1 MSPKTIRIAVLGFV
15 GALLAIGA
23 VAVVA
28 QSMRTA
34 NVEVVVWRG
43 VDDGALYAS
52 ARVDGGEWRTGNAP
66 LDLSR
71 RSASGRFDVS
81 APVALT
87 VPLPGDDALSMPD
100 DATAMPDDGLF
111 RGDARTANGI
121 RYTTRE
127 AADGSLSTIL
137 DVTDVTAADGAEDF
151 GELFLRC
158 RGGELVAF
166 VLGHGDGDGLA
177 GYAGDTASVTFAAD
191 GGEAVTQT
199 WAVINNHH
207 AAVAPSPDAIT
218 EMLAG
223 ASMLTVRVEAPDGGV
238 NEYEFDVTGL
248 FETPAQPN
256 FASCGL

>member
-1 MSPKTIRIAVLGFV
+1 MSRKTVRLSLLGV
-15 GALLAIGA
+15 IGALLAVGG
-23 VAVVA
+23 VAVLA

-34 NVEVVVWRG
+34 TVEVVVWRG

-52 ARVDGGEWRTGNAP
+52 ARVDGGEWRTGDAP

-87 VPLPGDDALSMPD
+87 VPLPDGDAM
-100 DATAMPDDGLF
+100 AMPDDGLF

-121 RYTTRE
+121 RYATRE
-127 AADGSLSTIL
+127 GADGSLSTIL
-137 DVTDVTAADGAEDF
+137 DVTDTTATDATVEDY

-166 VLGHGDGDGLA
+166 VLGHGDGLIGF
-177 GYAGDTASVTFAAD
+177 AGDTASVTFAAD

-199 WAVINNHH
+199 WAVVDNHH

-218 EMLAG
+218 AMLAG
-223 ASMLTVRVEAPDGGV
+223 ASELTVHIEAPDGGV
-238 NEYEFDVTGL
+238 NDYAFDVEGI

>member
-1 MSPKTIRIAVLGFV
+1 MSAKAVRIAVLGFV

-87 VPLPGDDALSMPD
+87 VPLPGDDA
-100 DATAMPDDGLF
+100 TAMPDDGLF

-166 VLGHGDGDGLA
+166 VLGHGDGLA

-199 WAVINNHH
+199 WAVIDNHH

-223 ASMLTVRVEAPDGGV
+223 ASMMTVRIEAPDGGV